1 MQGEHVVA
9 NQFGKNLYRCRRGRG
24 LTRTTLAGQTKLTV
38 AAIGRL
44 ERGEQRPSV
53 GVLVRLAGALEIP
66 LRTMRMWRAPPA
78 DVGAQFGENLRR
90 CRKEGG
96 LSQEETAFRA
106 GLARTEI
113 SLLERGQ
120 RVPRVDT
127 AARLADAVGVS
138 TAELL
143 EGIEWTIDGGRQS
156 ERSRRRARS
165 RRGDRS

>member
-1 MQGEHVVA
+1 MAG
-9 NQFGKNLYRCRRGRG
+9 QFGKNLYRCRKGRG

-53 GVLVRLAGALEIP
+53 GVLVRLAGALEMP
-66 LRTMRMWRAPPA
+66 LRTMRVWTAPPA

-90 CRKEGG
+90 CRKDGG
-96 LSQEETAFRA
+96 LSQEEAAFRA

-127 AARLADAVGVS
+127 AAKLAEAIGVS
-138 TAELL
+138 AAELL
-143 EGIEWTIDGGRQS
+143 EGIEWTIDGRRQS
-156 ERSRRRARS
+156 EKSRRRARGGQAD
-165 RRGDRS
+165 RG

>member
-1 MQGEHVVA
+1 MPEIGV
-9 NQFGKNLYRCRRGRG
+9 QFGKNLY
-24 LTRTTLAGQTKLTV
+24 
-38 AAIGRL
+38 
-44 ERGEQRPSV
+44 
-53 GVLVRLAGALEIP
+53 
-66 LRTMRMWRAPPA
+66 
-78 DVGAQFGENLRR
+78 R

-143 EGIEWTIDGGRQS
+143 EGIEWTIDSGRQS